1 MEISTSLCINFR
13 LCIWAGPQARSVW
26 VNFAVRGA
34 SGGLR
39 LAAAYVI
46 ELVLWA
52 SKKKR
57 TQNFMAKLTQKDA
70 STELSQLRSYQI
82 FPTYI
87 STRDEENVCISYIM
101 SDSESRSTCTAE
113 SLISSRDLEL
123 LLMVPTV
130 FRPIFRVCCLPRIC
144 HAMIYDI
151 KHMLLA
157 STWRLSVNL
166 SGFDLLNFNV
176 LFNDLGGGWFSETTH
191 FAERTNRYLPSHG
204 W

>member
-70 STELSQLRSYQI
+70 STEFSQLRSYQI
-82 FPTYI
+82 FLTYI

-101 SDSESRSTCTAE
+101 SDSESRSICTAE

-123 LLMVPTV
+123 LLMVPIQAYIQGLLSTAHMPCYDLWYQAYAAYQHMTV
-130 FRPIFRVCCLPRIC
+130 VSKSLWIWFAQFQRSVQ
-144 HAMIYDI
+144 
-151 KHMLLA
+151 
-157 STWRLSVNL
+157 RLGRWLVQWNHT
-166 SGFDLLNFNV
+166 FC
-176 LFNDLGGGWFSETTH
+176 WT
-191 FAERTNRYLPSHG
+191 Y
-204 W
+204 